1 MQDFI
6 ALQPRREPHALVRTF
21 VVLGLLVSF
30 FTSGLIAIS

>member
-21 VVLGLLVSF
+21 LVLGLLTAL
-30 FTSGLIAIS
+30 FTSGIIGIS